1 MFHEVSILKT
11 KRCSTQETL
20 TKKMFCGVCM
30 YLICNYTVHYLVQLA
45 LQHIN
50 SKTHELCSY
59 KRVNLCSFAHIM
71 KPGKTFGQV
80 LSVQ

>member
-1 MFHEVSILKT
+1 
-11 KRCSTQETL
+11 
-20 TKKMFCGVCM
+20 M

-59 KRVNLCSFAHIM
+59 KQVNLCSFAHIM